1 MAVVLVVDDTED
13 TRDLYVEYLTDQGYT
28 VLHAENGK
36 AGLEL
41 AAARKPDVVVMDLSM
56 PVMDGWEATKR
67 IKADPALGHVLVI
80 AVSGHATDDGTRR
93 AREAGADA
101 ICPKPCLPGEVL
113 KMIRELLGRRA

>member
-1 MAVVLVVDDTED
+1 MALVLVVDDTED
-13 TRDLYVEYLTDQGYT
+13 TRDLYVEYLREHGYT
-28 VLHAENGK
+28 VLGAENGK

-67 IKADPALGHVLVI
+67 IKADPTLAHVLVLAI
-80 AVSGHATDDGTRR
+80 SGHATEDSTRR

-101 ICPKPCLPGEVL
+101 ICAKPCLPGDVL
-113 KMIRELLGRRA
+113 KSIRELLAQRA